1 MLFEMRET
9 ERLPGSGAKK
19 THWPLV
25 QASRHRP
32 ARSVAAYSCGR
43 PLVQSPDTGF
53 QPARIPAAID
63 SRRGQGAALWFLL
76 LVRSPL
82 SIPDSS
88 VNRPS
93 KSTLS
98 GARALF
104 GQGIGQ
110 HESHH

>member
-43 PLVQSPDTGF
+43 PFVQSPDTGF
-53 QPARIPAAID
+53 QPAPIPAAVD
-63 SRRGQGAALWFLL
+63 SRPVKGAAL
-76 LVRSPL
+76 LVFPCGP
-82 SIPDSS
+82 IAAVDS
-88 VNRPS
+88 RQQ
-93 KSTLS
+93 
-98 GARALF
+98 R
-104 GQGIGQ
+104 
-110 HESHH
+110 ESAHQI